1 MITRR
6 AFVGGLSGGLLA
18 APLTGEGQESTTR
31 PRVGFVGAESQS
43 TNQHFLD
50 AFRQGMRDNGY
61 VDGQNVTID
70 ARWADGRSERFPE
83 LIGELI
89 RLDSRVIVTVSVQ
102 AALAA
107 KNLATSTPIVF
118 IASDPLG
125 TGLVASLARPGGNVT
140 GLSLFLGENFSS
152 KWLELLRE
160 VIPRVSRAA
169 VLLNRASP
177 ASIGYLKVL
186 QGAAQNLGIRLWPQD
201 VRDLS
206 QFEGAFAAMVAERAQ
221 GLVVVVDPLTVRY
234 RGRIAE
240 LAAKNRVPAVYGF
253 REFVDAGGLMAYG
266 VNVPYLCRRAA
277 RYVDKIL
284 KGAKPGEL
292 PIEQPTTFE
301 LIINL
306 KTAKA
311 LGLSIPTS
319 LLARADEV
327 IQ

>member
-1 MITRR
+1 MAPWLAIAT
-6 AFVGGLSGGLLA
+6 ALSLFA
-18 APLTGEGQESTTR
+18 SPLDGEGQESTTR
-31 PRVGFVGAESQS
+31 PRVGFVGAESPS

-61 VDGQNVTID
+61 VNGQNVTID

-107 KNLATSTPIVF
+107 KNLTTSTPIVF

-125 TGLVASLARPGGNVT
+125 AGLVASLARPGGNVT
-140 GLSLFLGENFSS
+140 GLSLFLGEEFSS

-160 VIPRVSRAA
+160 VISRVSRVT

-186 QGAAQNLGIRLWPQD
+186 QRGSQNLGIRLQIQD
-201 VRDLS
+201 VRDPS
-206 QFEGAFAAMVAERAQ
+206 RFEGAFSAMAAERTQA
-221 GLVVVVDPLTVRY
+221 LIVVVDPLTVRY
-234 RGRIAE
+234 RARIVE
-240 LAAKNRVPAVYGF
+240 LAAKARLPAVYGF

-266 VNVPYLCRRAA
+266 VNVPHLCRRAA
-277 RYVDKIL
+277 LYVNKIL
-284 KGAKPGEL
+284 KGTKPGEL

-301 LIINL
+301 LIVNL
-306 KTAKA
+306 RTAKT
-311 LGLSIPTS
+311 LGLTFPSS
-319 LLARADEV
+319 VLVRADHAIE
-327 IQ
+327 